1 MRRVY
6 RRLAARS
13 ARVGRGFTL
22 IELLVAIAVIALL
35 IGILLP
41 ALGKSRRASQRVGC
55 LVNLR
60 SLQTA
65 HWMYLLD
72 NDGWMLG
79 TGHGVSWVDVL
90 RTYDETF
97 VLRSPVDTSR
107 HFTDPYSDSQLP
119 PTLRETSYSLNFEL
133 SPDNPNGVSR
143 LDAVPFPGETTHFVI
158 KVFEDRAAA
167 VSDHVHPRL
176 WWAPI
181 PGFPA
186 KAAATEMQTNAHG
199 GEAGSAQ
206 AESNYGFLDG
216 HAATHSFGELY
227 RDKDST
233 NFVPDRVHAK

>member
-1 MRRVY
+1 MRRLY
-6 RRLAARS
+6 RRLA
-13 ARVGRGFTL
+13 VRGVRTRGAFTL
-22 IELLVAIAVIALL
+22 IELLVVIAVIALL

-41 ALGKSRRASQRVGC
+41 ALGKSRSAAQRVGC

-65 HWMYLLD
+65 HWMYVLD

-79 TGHGVSWVDVL
+79 TGQGVSWVEVL
-90 RTYDETF
+90 RGYDETF

-107 HFTDPYSDSQLP
+107 HFDEPYEDSQTP
-119 PTLRETSYSLNFEL
+119 ATLRETSYALNFEL
-133 SPDNPNGVSR
+133 SPDNPSGVSR
-143 LDAVPFPGETTHFVI
+143 VDAVPFPEATTHLVI
-158 KVFEDRAAA
+158 KVFEDQAAA
-167 VSDHVHPRL
+167 VRDHVHPRL

-186 KAAATEMQTNAHG
+186 KAAATEMQTDAHG
-199 GEAGSAQ
+199 GDEGSAN

-216 HAATHSFGELY
+216 HAATHAFGELY

>member
-1 MRRVY
+1 MTHV
-6 RRLAARS
+6 RLHAWFVTAAVAMSTICCAAGTESRS
-13 ARVGRGFTL
+13 AQPATKPAGAGLTL
-22 IELLVAIAVIALL
+22 KACS
-35 IGILLP
+35 P
-41 ALGKSRRASQRVGC
+41 P
-55 LVNLR
+55 
-60 SLQTA
+60 
-65 HWMYLLD
+65 
-72 NDGWMLG
+72 
-79 TGHGVSWVDVL
+79 GVSGGA
-90 RTYDETF
+90 RCGTY
-97 VLRSPVDTSR
+97 R
-107 HFTDPYSDSQLP
+107 
-119 PTLRETSYSLNFEL
+119 
-133 SPDNPNGVSR
+133 
-143 LDAVPFPGETTHFVI
+143 
-158 KVFEDRAAA
+158 VFEDRAAA